1 MLQKKQERLLQIYQ
15 EVLYLARRFGKVDWD
30 DEDGT
35 WVLIYK
41 LPLPPRYHKHKRYT
55 ACLIEVPPGYP
66 DIAPQHCY
74 VDPNL
79 AITSQHYGGGL
90 HTHEEK
96 KWRWICAHLKG
107 WDPKQ
112 PWTEGNNLI
121 TVAEAVMYQLH
132 RLK

>member
-1 MLQKKQERLLQIYQ
+1 MLQKKQERMLQIYQ
-15 EVLYLARRFGKVDWD
+15 EVLHLARRFGKVDWD

-41 LPLPPRYHKHKRYT
+41 LPLPPRYHKQKRHT
-55 ACLIEVPPGYP
+55 ACLIEIPPGYP
-66 DIAPQHCY
+66 GIPPNYVY

-79 AITSQHYGGGL
+79 AITSEHYGGGL
-90 HTHEEK
+90 TTHEEK
-96 KWRWICAHLKG
+96 DWKWICAHLKN
-107 WDPKQ
+107 WQPKK
-112 PWTEGNNLI
+112 PWHLGNNLG